1 MARLPVSGGDTNTWG
16 DVLNDFLRVEHNED
30 GTLKTTG
37 ALADYQST
45 SDKNQPGGYA
55 GLDGSSK
62 VAIAQVPTGV
72 TSSTVAL
79 GYHTHATSLT
89 FSLPTFTKNG
99 VLFTTT
105 GSLRLPIDG
114 TYTIVG
120 TRLMAGTAPSGAS
133 IIVDVNKN
141 GTTIYS
147 TQANRPT
154 IADGANA
161 GGPGATP
168 DITSLAAG
176 DYLTIDVD
184 QVGSTTAGSDL
195 TVSVIVTKTL

>member
-1 MARLPVSGGDTNTWG
+1 MARLPVSGSDTGTWG
-16 DVLNDFLRVEHNED
+16 DVLNDFLRVEHNDD
-30 GTLKTTG
+30 GTLKSTG
-37 ALADYQST
+37 TVADYQPASE
-45 SDKNQPGGYA
+45 KNQANGYA

-62 VAIAQVPTGV
+62 LAIAQVPTGV
-72 TSSTVAL
+72 TSSTVSL
-79 GYHTHATSLT
+79 GDHTHSLT

-120 TRLMAGTAPSGAS
+120 TRLMVGTAPVGAS

-141 GTTIYS
+141 GTTIYT
-147 TQANRPT
+147 TQGNRPT

-161 GGPGATP
+161 GGPGTTP
-168 DITSLAAG
+168 DVTTLVAG

-184 QVGSTTAGSDL
+184 QIGSGTAGSDL
-195 TVSVIVTKTL
+195 TVSVVVTKTL